1 MECRAIIRKMKTRE
15 KILQKTLELINAN
28 GPTALRI
35 EDLSNSLKLSPGNI
49 TYYFPRKG
57 DILRGVHEEYT
68 KEAVALTEEISF
80 EGASLQ
86 DHWAYHVK
94 VCQLQW
100 KYRGSLLFQM
110 AQIHSDPEGRARDRA
125 QLEYYYAR
133 FKNMVSE
140 YKKSGLLGGVKAAE
154 SLRSRDVNF
163 LVMSTWII
171 QYIPYASKENLED
184 TLNYY
189 SYLGLKSLE
198 PFLTEKG
205 NKQYQSLKR
214 KYGKRP
220 F

>member
-68 KEAVALTEEISF
+68 KEAVALTEEMSF

-94 VCQLQW
+94 V
-100 KYRGSLLFQM
+100 S
-110 AQIHSDPEGRARDRA
+110 
-125 QLEYYYAR
+125 
-133 FKNMVSE
+133 
-140 YKKSGLLGGVKAAE
+140 
-154 SLRSRDVNF
+154 
-163 LVMSTWII
+163 II
-171 QYIPYASKENLED
+171 Q
-184 TLNYY
+184 
-189 SYLGLKSLE
+189 LKLKW
-198 PFLTEKG
+198 LV
-205 NKQYQSLKR
+205 QYQTNLKLCL
-214 KYGKRP
+214 KKIELNVVLLD
-220 F
+220 